1 MIKLIFAALVMLS
14 SSLAFAL
21 AADDSALL
29 QAISQDQNVNY
40 IEAGQMVVTKVLP
53 DDTQGL
59 PHQKWLVRLSDNST
73 LELVYNS
80 DMGDRVPVEVGEV
93 MSAGGQLI
101 MAQQGPLLH
110 WLHADPRKNRPDGYV
125 YVNGTYYGKK

>member
-1 MIKLIFAALVMLS
+1 MLRYAFLSVVLLASQGAWALVT
-14 SSLAFAL
+14 
-21 AADDSALL
+21 DDSALL
-29 QAISQDQNVNY
+29 QAIRQDQNVNY
-40 IEAGQMVVTKVLP
+40 IEAGNMVVERILP

-73 LELVYNS
+73 LEMVYNS
-80 DMGDRVPVEVGEV
+80 DMGVRVPVQVGEV

-110 WLHADPRKNRPDGYV
+110 WLHADPRHNRPDGYI
-125 YVNGTYYGKK
+125 YVNGTYYGK

>member
-1 MIKLIFAALVMLS
+1 MLKSILAVLVLLS
-14 SSLAFAL
+14 SQGAFAL
-21 AADDSALL
+21 VNDDTALI
-29 QAISQDQNVNY
+29 QAIHQDQNVNY
-40 IEAGQMVVTKVLP
+40 IEGGKMVVERVLP

-80 DMGDRVPVEVGEV
+80 DMGSRVPVNVGDV

-110 WLHADPRKNRPDGYV
+110 WLHSDPKQHRPDGYV
-125 YVNGTYYGKK
+125 YLNGVYYGK